1 MLMRR
6 GDRPSALHIRK
17 LNMIIGISGY
27 ARTGKDEVAKVL
39 VEEFEFERLAFADKL
54 RECVYALNPI
64 VVSKDLDAV
73 AWLRHLQDVI
83 DDYGWDG
90 VKETPYGP
98 EVRRLLQ
105 RFGTEVGRNILGG
118 NIWVDATFRAM
129 KPNCNYIITDCRFE
143 NEAKAVQDDYEGGKM
158 WRINRP
164 GVGPVNDH
172 ISEIGLDNFPFD
184 TIIDNDGDLTDLR
197 DSVRLALKFNQTT

>member
-1 MLMRR
+1 
-6 GDRPSALHIRK
+6 
-17 LNMIIGISGY
+17 MIIGISGY

-39 VEEFEFERLAFADKL
+39 VEEFGFERLAFADKL

-64 VVSKDLDAV
+64 VVSKDLDDV

-105 RFGTEVGRNILGG
+105 RFGTEVGRNILGQ
-118 NIWVDATFRAM
+118 NIWVDATFM
-129 KPNCNYIITDCRFE
+129 VTDVTKNYIVTDCRFR
-143 NEAKAVQDDYEGGKM
+143 NEAMGILRQGGKM

-172 ISEIGLDNFPFD
+172 ISEIGLDDFPFD
-184 TIIDNDGDLTDLR
+184 TIIENDGDLTDLR